1 MSQSLNYTQAKTMAK
16 LKREDREGCD
26 GKQSA
31 SKKRKVVPTDE
42 TMPPR
47 ATSFNGYDLSQLPY
61 ECLPLFQ
68 GEYKGKHSYTANVDG
83 AVP

>member
-1 MSQSLNYTQAKTMAK
+1 MAK

-26 GKQSA
+26 AKKPA
-31 SKKRKVVPTDE
+31 TKKRKTVPSDE

-47 ATSFNGYDLSQLPY
+47 STCFKGYDLAELPY

-68 GEYKGKHSYTANVDG
+68 GEYKGQHSYTAIVEG